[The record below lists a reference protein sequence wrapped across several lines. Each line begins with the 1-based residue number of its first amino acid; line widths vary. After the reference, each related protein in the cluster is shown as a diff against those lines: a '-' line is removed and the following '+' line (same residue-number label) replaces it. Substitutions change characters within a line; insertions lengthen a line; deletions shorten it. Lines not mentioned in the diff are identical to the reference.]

1 MENPND
7 SSFFCVATSNLCCY
21 VSKLTTG
28 IRSGGIPQAM
38 ISVGLLIVFLHL
50 FTLDLPSFLW
60 LWKIAAWSMGLS
72 VLAYV
77 LLAASGGLMFWMRK
91 FPTAANPPAV
101 RPPNPIRVGVV
112 RSLHYAIGWIL
123 VALVLLLL
131 GIGIVGTLGHYGN
144 LGHSPHLLAGLMVV
158 ALVLCSAGAASQISP
173 ERPWAKPL
181 HISINA
187 LLFFGL
193 SWVSWTGWT
202 VVQKYLP

>member
-1 MENPND
+1 MGRIPTGYDECKFI
-7 SSFFCVATSNLCCY
+7 FFC
-21 VSKLTTG
+21 K
-28 IRSGGIPQAM
+28 
-38 ISVGLLIVFLHL
+38 
-50 FTLDLPSFLW
+50 LDLPSFLW

-77 LLAASGGLMFWMRK
+77 LLAASGGLMFWLRK
-91 FPTAANPPAV
+91 VPTAANAPAV
-101 RPPNPIRVGVV
+101 DPPNPIRFGVV

-158 ALVLCSAGAASQISP
+158 ALVLCSAGTASQISP
-173 ERPWAKPL
+173 ERPWVKRL
-181 HISINA
+181 HITINA